1 MMTGKAFLFALL
13 TISLVGLSVP
23 ANAEVYHH
31 VHHRS
36 PDAVAAAQWYMDHM
50 DCEDYGR
57 EGACMVD
64 NVQILFYT
72 DGVEPTGPS
81 VGTGMDHIGFS
92 FPDLEAKMAGWRAA
106 GVNVLE
112 DIREVEGLFKL
123 SFVEDPWGT
132 KIEVVEDHQWPGFHH
147 IHLRS
152 NDPAKTLAWYE
163 DLFGGV
169 PDKMKGRLTGLRYND
184 GLWLLVGQQ
193 RDGELAPTAGRAFDH
208 LGWGVDDMDAF
219 VAMLQSKG
227 IELDDG
233 PRAVTNAVG
242 QDLIIAFVIS
252 PEGVRIEIVETVN

>member
-1 MMTGKAFLFALL
+1 MTGKTSLFALL
-13 TISLVGLSVP
+13 TISLVGLSFP

-50 DCEDYGR
+50 DCKDYGR

-152 NDPAKTLAWYE
+152 KDPAKTLAWYE

-169 PDKMKGRLTGLRYND
+169 PDKMKGRLTG
-184 GLWLLVGQQ
+184 
-193 RDGELAPTAGRAFDH
+193 
-208 LGWGVDDMDAF
+208 
-219 VAMLQSKG
+219 
-227 IELDDG
+227 
-233 PRAVTNAVG
+233 
-242 QDLIIAFVIS
+242 
-252 PEGVRIEIVETVN
+252 